1 MTRIGA
7 AWCGAMGALIPGAGA
22 MPHIPPEY
30 NGPQSISW
38 FARGAVWGGRPA
50 KNTLYGRGGQLDRD
64 TRGIYN
70 TGRGAGCRMGGTS
83 RPKTRSEFRSW
94 ENLKIGYLK
103 IHDPEKSAKKN
114 YGLKKSRTF
123 PPFLDSKILK
133 FQKSGRSWNIKIC
146 KIFNTSEMDYTF
158 IMSKQATPTKVH
170 TYEKDTP
177 KEYEKH
183 PGRVRGWVPEGSPY
197 AEHPRKKR

>member
-1 MTRIGA
+1 
-7 AWCGAMGALIPGAGA
+7 
-22 MPHIPPEY
+22 MPDVGDVPPK
-30 NGPQSISW
+30 I
-38 FARGAVWGGRPA
+38 
-50 KNTLYGRGGQLDRD
+50 K
-64 TRGIYN
+64 
-70 TGRGAGCRMGGTS
+70 
-83 RPKTRSEFRSW
+83 SEFWSLK
-94 ENLKIGYLK
+94 NQKIGDLKIQDLGKSTIKNHGL
-103 IHDPEKSAKKN
+103 EK
-114 YGLKKSRTF
+114 LRTS
-123 PPFLDSKILK
+123 PSFLHFKILK
-133 FQKSGRSWNIKIC
+133 IQKSGISRNIEVC